1 MKKHLA
7 ILAVAALGIGC
18 RDSRASSSSS
28 SGSGPNRT
36 DGKTVLTLVYGSEKR
51 AWIDREIEELARA
64 HPEFVVDAKPMG
76 SGEAVQAIRSGS
88 LKANVFSPASSA
100 YLELLDG
107 DARRDAPK
115 SEPLV
120 LSPLVVATWRP
131 MAEALGWPDRS
142 LSWSDFLG
150 IATDPKG
157 WGGKGHPEWG
167 RFKLAHTHPETSN
180 SGFLAVLAE
189 AYAGAGKT
197 RDLGTWDL
205 EAERTRAFLSEVEG
219 TVVYYGRSTGFF
231 MDKMIARGPGFLSA
245 AVVYENL
252 VVESYARSPRVPIV
266 AVYPK
271 EGTFWA
277 DHPYRVLDGTP
288 AERRAADVLFA
299 HLRSRPAQER
309 ALALGFRP
317 ADPKIPIG
325 APIDSAHGVDP
336 RQPQTILPLPPKGVL
351 ERLPR
356 VWQATKK
363 GADVV
368 IVFDKSGSMKGKPLD
383 EAQAG
388 AKAFV
393 GSLGERDE
401 VTFAPFDHAVHPE
414 RGPVR
419 LGDTGARTRIA
430 TEIDMTAADGGT
442 ALYDAIALAH
452 ERALV
457 RAAKTPGSIH
467 AVVVMTDGRD
477 EGSRTTLPALRERLR
492 RAASSDASGEAPV
505 KLFTIAYGSAAETK
519 VLDEIAEAA
528 GGWSGRG
535 SVDTIREVYVEV
547 ASFF

>member
-7 ILAVAALGIGC
+7 ILALAALGIGC
-18 RDSRASSSSS
+18 RDSRASSSTTTSA
-28 SGSGPNRT
+28 PA
-36 DGKTVLTLVYGSEKR
+36 KTKLVFVYGSEKKT
-51 AWIDREIEELARA
+51 WIDGELAELSRT
-64 HPEFVVDAKPMG
+64 HPEFTVDARPMG
-76 SGEAVQAIRSGS
+76 SGEAVTAIANGT

-107 DARRDAPK
+107 ARARDAPK

-131 MAEALGWPDRS
+131 MAEALGWPTRS
-142 LSWSDFLG
+142 LSWSDFLA

-157 WGGKGHPEWG
+157 WGGRGHPEWG
-167 RFKLAHTHPETSN
+167 RFKLAHTHPQTSN

-189 AYAGAGKT
+189 SYAGAEKT
-197 RDLGTWDL
+197 RDLTAADL
-205 EAERTRAFLSEVEG
+205 DAPRTRAFLAEVEG
-219 TVVYYGRSTGFF
+219 TVVYYGKSTGFF
-231 MDKMIARGPGFLSA
+231 MDKLIARGPGFLSA
-245 AVVYENL
+245 AIVYENL
-252 VVESYARSPRVPIV
+252 VVESYARGPKVPIV

-277 DHPYRVLDGTP
+277 DHPYRVIDGTP
-288 AERRAADVLFA
+288 EQRKAADVLFA
-299 HLRSRPAQER
+299 QLRSRAAQER

-317 ADPKIPIG
+317 ADPKIAIG
-325 APIDSAHGVDP
+325 APIDAAHGVDP
-336 RQPQTILPLPPKGVL
+336 KQPQTILPLPPSDVL
-351 ERLPR
+351 ERLPAT
-356 VWQATKK
+356 WQATKK

-393 GSLGERDE
+393 TSLGDRDE
-401 VTFAPFDHAVHPE
+401 VTFAPFDHVVHPE
-414 RGPVR
+414 RGPLR
-419 LGDTGARTRIA
+419 LGDPGARTRLGSDV
-430 TEIDMTAADGGT
+430 DMTAADGGT

-452 ERALV
+452 ERALG
-457 RAAKTPGSIH
+457 RAARTPGSIH

-477 EGSRTTLPALRERLR
+477 EGSRTTLPALRERLQ
-492 RAASSDASGEAPV
+492 RASSSDASGDAPV
-505 KLFTIAYGSAAETK
+505 KLFTIAYGSGAQTK
-519 VLDEIAEAA
+519 VLEEIAEAA

-535 SVDTIREVYVEV
+535 SVDTIRDVYVEV